1 MKLKLRCL
9 NDIDLNANVSDCLVI
24 NGVLDSERFL
34 NKGSSDVNRWE
45 VVNNKGFNVDFRSII
60 GFCIVRF
67 IVHLI
72 FLYDICA
79 NKYNFK

>member
-34 NKGSSDVNRWE
+34 NKGSSDVNR
-45 VVNNKGFNVDFRSII
+45 
-60 GFCIVRF
+60 
-67 IVHLI
+67 
-72 FLYDICA
+72 
-79 NKYNFK
+79 